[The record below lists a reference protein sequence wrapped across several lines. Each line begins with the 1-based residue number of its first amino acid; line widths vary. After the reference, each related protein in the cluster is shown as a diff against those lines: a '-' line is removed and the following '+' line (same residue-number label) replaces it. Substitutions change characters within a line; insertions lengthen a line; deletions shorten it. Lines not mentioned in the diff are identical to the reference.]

1 MSKVII
7 LGAGAAPGVPS
18 LSCGWG
24 ACDPD
29 NPKNIRTRTGTYIE
43 IGSAKILIDTPPD
56 IRQQML
62 NNRIKDIDAVLYTH
76 SHADHLHGIDD
87 LREITRI
94 RLDKMLRS
102 NGCTDHLHGIY
113 NQDNIINSR
122 ELSIN
127 CYASAPTVAV
137 IKKRFSYLIASRL
150 KKQNIFFVPS
160 LICNTVKANHPFYVK
175 DVKIT
180 PLKLLGHTV
189 PSTGYAFNDGEVVLI
204 ADFKTLASSV
214 FKQIKVRPRL
224 LIIPLTTPFGQPAHA
239 GFDAVME
246 YIKIINPEHAVINH
260 MATECDY
267 NTINLQTPDFVEPA
281 YDGLTITLD
290 EYKEK

>member
-1 MSKVII
+1 MELVQ
-7 LGAGAAPGVPS
+7 LGEKTYYI
-18 LSCGWG
+18 
-24 ACDPD
+24 
-29 NPKNIRTRTGTYIE
+29 KNATN
-43 IGSAKILIDTPPD
+43 IGIYKIDEKNVYLIDTGND
-56 IRQQML
+56 KDAGKKILKIL
-62 NNRIKDIDAVLYTH
+62 NEQGWTCKGVILTH

-127 CYASAPTVAV
+127 CYASAPTAAV

-160 LICNTVKANHPFYVK
+160 LICNTVKANHPFYIK

-189 PSTGYAFNDGEVVLI
+189 PSTGYAFNDGEIVLI

-239 GFDAVME
+239 GFDTVME

-290 EYKEK
+290 DYKEK

>member
-1 MSKVII
+1 MEKLQ
-7 LGAGAAPGVPS
+7 LGEKTYYI
-18 LSCGWG
+18 
-24 ACDPD
+24 
-29 NPKNIRTRTGTYIE
+29 KNATN
-43 IGSAKILIDTPPD
+43 IGIYKIDEKNVYLIDTGND
-56 IRQQML
+56 KDAGKKILKIL
-62 NNRIKDIDAVLYTH
+62 NEQGWTCKGVILTH

-127 CYASAPTVAV
+127 CYASAPTAAV

-160 LICNTVKANHPFYVK
+160 LICNTVKANHPFYIK

-189 PSTGYAFNDGEVVLI
+189 PSTGYAFNDGEIVLI

-239 GFDAVME
+239 GFDTVME

-290 EYKEK
+290 DYKEK